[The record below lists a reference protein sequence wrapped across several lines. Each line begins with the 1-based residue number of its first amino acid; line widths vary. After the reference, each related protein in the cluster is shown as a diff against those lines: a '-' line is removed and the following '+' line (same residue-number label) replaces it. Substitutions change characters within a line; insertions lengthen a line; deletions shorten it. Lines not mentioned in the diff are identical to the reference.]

1 MKIKMSDVTERRVV
15 EHIDTCLN
23 TTRTVWEIM
32 TLKTLHEQFGFGE
45 KRLQQFA
52 DVQQENYDHISR
64 EMSITDSYKK
74 SSTATNLDAALIRAV
89 RDLRRDGI
97 DYRKI
102 LKCDDQLVI
111 IEKDGKKFSV
121 DECVDRMMSEEEE
134 RRRGS

>member
-15 EHIDTCLN
+15 EHIDICLN

-52 DVQQENYDHISR
+52 DAQQENYDRISR

-74 SSTATNLDAALIRAV
+74 SSTATNLDTALIRAV